1 MSDTPDY
8 ITPDGEEIYYWEMEN
23 RTEEMLDEVY
33 PMFTIGYLSYEA
45 GRVLRQIDPIAFN
58 ECVQSEIHSRM
69 MDEELDEWRE
79 GHPWALLAEAADNAP
94 EGALDVWL
102 RIPEG
107 EEESEAEANVFA
119 DNPDHFRVEWYL
131 TDVGLVTCRE
141 FATYPEA
148 CKWLE
153 SRGFEDYS
161 A

>member
-1 MSDTPDY
+1 MSNTPDY
-8 ITPDGEEIYYWEMEN
+8 ITPDGEELYERELED
-23 RTEEMLDEVY
+23 RTEETLNECYEPLTV
-33 PMFTIGYLSYEA
+33 GYLSYEA

-58 ECVQSEIHSRM
+58 ECVHGEIDVLM
-69 MDEELDEWRE
+69 QDGELDEWRE

-94 EGALDVWL
+94 EGAVDVWL

-107 EEESEAEANVFA
+107 EGESEAEANVFA

-131 TDVGLVTCRE
+131 TDVGQVTCRE
-141 FATYPEA
+141 FATYAEA

-153 SRGFEDYS
+153 SQGFEDYS

>member
-8 ITPDGEEIYYWEMEN
+8 IAPDGEEIYYWEMEN

-33 PMFTIGYLSYEA
+33 PMVTIGSLSYEA
-45 GRVLRQIDPIAFN
+45 GRVLREIDPIAFN

-107 EEESEAEANVFA
+107 EEESEAEANVYL
-119 DNPDHFRVEWYL
+119 DGQHFTVKWYL
-131 TDVGLVTCRE
+131 TAVGLVTE
-141 FATYPEA
+141 VPFLTYQGA
-148 CKWLE
+148 RDWLE
-153 SRGFEDYS
+153 SQGFEDYS

>member
-8 ITPDGEEIYYWEMEN
+8 IAPDGEEIYYWEMEN
-23 RTEEMLDEVY
+23 RAEETLDDCYEPLVV
-33 PMFTIGYLSYEA
+33 GYMTFEA
-45 GRVLRQIDPIAFN
+45 GRVVRQVDPIAFRQ
-58 ECVQSEIHSRM
+58 CVLEEVDSL
-69 MDEELDEWRE
+69 MDDGELDEWRE

-131 TDVGLVTCRE
+131 TDVGQVTCRE
-141 FATYPEA
+141 FATYAEA

-153 SRGFEDYS
+153 SQGFEDYS